1 MVEVDFVNQIYNKYL
16 ENKLAHAFLIETN
29 DIESCFNEL
38 LLLIKKI
45 NCSDEYL
52 DDCDKCNICHLID
65 SNNLPSLQIIE
76 PVGKFIKKEQ
86 IVDLK
91 NKFKY
96 KPIYSKNNIYI
107 IKNAEK
113 LNTSS
118 ANTMLKFIEEPNTNI
133 IGFFITTSRDNV
145 IPTIKSRCQIYT
157 SNYDLKTKIDNY
169 EQLEELVYNYIFN
182 IEQSTS
188 NGLLYNKEV
197 GSNELISK
205 NNLDYFFDLIFHKY
219 REALSKF
226 LSFNEEINK
235 YDFLIETNDVN
246 KIIKKMR
253 IIDTTISKLAY
264 NINVDLLLDKF
275 VIEMRKI

>member
-1 MVEVDFVNQIYNKYL
+1 MVEEDFINQIYNKYI

-29 DIESCFNEL
+29 DIELCFNEL
-38 LLLIKKI
+38 LSLVKKI
-45 NCSDEYL
+45 NCLDEYL

-65 SNNLPSLQIIE
+65 SNNLPSVQIIE
-76 PVGKFIKKEQ
+76 PDGKHIKKEQ
-86 IVDLK
+86 IIELK
-91 NKFKY
+91 DKFKF
-96 KPIYSKNNIYI
+96 KPTYSKNNIYI

-157 SNYDLKTKIDNY
+157 SNFDLKTKIDNY
-169 EQLEELVYNYIFN
+169 EEIEELVYSYIFN
-182 IEQSTS
+182 IEQSIS

-197 GSNELISK
+197 SSNELISK
-205 NNLDYFFDLIFHKY
+205 QNLEQFLNLIFIKY

-226 LSFNEEINK
+226 LNFNETINK

-246 KIIKKMR
+246 RIIKKMR
-253 IIDTTISKLAY
+253 IIDTTITKLAY

-275 VIEMRKI
+275 VIEMGKI